1 MSEYEMRICDTC
13 ASFGPQ
19 IDHGQDIECGDDGA
33 CHFNPAM
40 LLIDTTVLSVIQ
52 MTITAVSGM
61 FGVAAGMEGYC
72 FAQMNIVIR
81 LVEVCGGLMLIHPSL
96 ITDLCGL
103 ALVIG
108 GLAFQYMLGR
118 KK

>member
-1 MSEYEMRICDTC
+1 MSDLKHYLRPFWGYIILTMLIKLAGALLELMIPYLMEVMLDVKVP
-13 ASFGPQ
+13 A
-19 IDHGQDIECGDDGA
+19 GDLTG
-33 CHFNPAM
+33 
-40 LLIDTTVLSVIQ
+40 IYI
-52 MTITAVSGM
+52 
-61 FGVAAGMEGYC
+61 
-72 FAQMNIVIR
+72 
-81 LVEVCGGLMLIHPSL
+81 CGGLMLIHPSL